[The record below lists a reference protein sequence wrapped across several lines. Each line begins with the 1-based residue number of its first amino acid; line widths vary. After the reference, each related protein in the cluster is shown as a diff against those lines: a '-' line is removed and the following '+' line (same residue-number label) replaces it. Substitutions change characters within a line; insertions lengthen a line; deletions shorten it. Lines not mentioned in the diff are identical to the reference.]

1 MDIAM
6 DVITT
11 PPYPDMQRLY
21 NRYYSLGYLNT
32 DINAK
37 FALIS
42 LVGYLAFKLKQK
54 KPDVT
59 PYQVIR
65 KIVGDDLPEDFIKG
79 VAVVV
84 DDFSYGCKSFPTF
97 GISDKDIP
105 NKIKEILSTYVPF

>member
-1 MDIAM
+1 M

-11 PPYPDMQRLY
+11 PSYQDMQRLY
-21 NRYYSLGYLNT
+21 NHYYSLGYLNT
-32 DINAK
+32 DINTK

-42 LVGYLAFKLKQK
+42 LVGYLVFKLKQK
-54 KPDVT
+54 KPDIT
-59 PYQVIR
+59 SYQVIR

-79 VAVVV
+79 VAVVI

-97 GISDKDIP
+97 GISNKDIP

>member
-1 MDIAM
+1 MDIDM
-6 DVITT
+6 DIITT
-11 PPYPDMQRLY
+11 PPYQDMQRLY
-21 NRYYSLGYLNT
+21 NRYYSLGRLDT
-32 DINAK
+32 DINTK

-59 PYQVIR
+59 PYQIIR
-65 KIVGDDLPEDFIKG
+65 KIVGDNLPEDFIKG

-84 DDFSYGCKSFPTF
+84 DDFSYSCKSFPTF

-105 NKIKEILSTYVPF
+105 NKIKEILSTHVPF